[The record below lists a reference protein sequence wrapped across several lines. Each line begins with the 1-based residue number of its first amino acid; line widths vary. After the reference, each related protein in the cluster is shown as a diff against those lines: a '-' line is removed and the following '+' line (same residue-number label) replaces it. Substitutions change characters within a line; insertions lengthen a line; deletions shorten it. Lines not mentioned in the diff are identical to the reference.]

1 MCADAY
7 RVMAQSDV
15 AVVNGGDGYGM
26 FMDNVLLQDCVML
39 DNQVLIN
46 HIAEYMGGS
55 IGEEYAESYGSGRI
69 IVKK

>member
-39 DNQVLIN
+39 DNY
-46 HIAEYMGGS
+46 IAEYMGGS